1 MKNIKRFAVILLT
14 ICAVLVCASCKKC
27 SKDKQ
32 KQNPVITNQNEVFL
46 KVGNFQVSNNEA
58 YYQLLNSYG
67 LETLLSIVDDKI
79 LPAIQDEEGFKE
91 YLDEVIYGDEEKSD
105 ELFNEFIES
114 LPLSGLTEEN
124 YEAYYR
130 LSYRRLEAAK
140 KYFVENLEED
150 YTEEQLKDAFEGLYF
165 KNNDLIII
173 RFDSRKEANEYL
185 TKYNID
191 LENLNTGW
199 QTTDGTKL
207 SDAEVLAVFENIY
220 QELNG
225 VTTSGVKTY
234 TYDQLST
241 VNATLANKVYNWKVN
256 NYTKAPTMFGSQLF
270 LVYKN
275 AETANLENGV
285 EVTFEAKKAEV
296 KEYLIET
303 QVTSTYSTMVALTN
317 QVKNAKLEIYDSG
330 LEAFYKLTYDNAYSN
345 LGYSVDDYD
354 AFVKTTK
361 SSSENIFS
369 YEVNGSRVYVTAD
382 ELFATLKEN
391 YGTYLAAL
399 YIKQYIVLKD
409 NSVYDIT
416 TGQILDQK
424 TYDEYYKSEVTE
436 YKEAFEDGDYASLGF
451 DANYGWENF
460 IRDYLG
466 LLSEEKILINLDSTL
481 YTNSYNTFKDK
492 LTLGEEV
499 KDEEGNVTQTVDQ
512 AIQNK
517 MEEIFNK
524 YLNVTAVGVKAYYD
538 LDLDNKADEVA
549 EDDTLA
555 NNLLAL
561 VYEKAAAI
569 EQPIATALTTVIL
582 EYNLASKFDAT
593 WGAYKAAG
601 LELALVSSA
610 SYTAASS
617 KDETIL
623 EQLREQYA
631 DLLAFT
637 KADNG
642 TDLSGQDLSDGYTY
656 TYTKIDENGTNNGN
670 ATTTVRS
677 TDFVKVTGED
687 SDIIVSENV
696 AYLYFVTK
704 ITKPYYINTSEGRYK
719 PTRAQY
725 ETYLNKPADLTTAVK
740 NCITSYYIPALNELA
755 SETAISNLVMEEAL
769 ELLANVTYSDVEGL
783 REYINACIKDTNAE

>member
-1 MKNIKRFAVILLT
+1 
-14 ICAVLVCASCKKC
+14 
-27 SKDKQ
+27 
-32 KQNPVITNQNEVFL
+32 
-46 KVGNFQVSNNEA
+46 
-58 YYQLLNSYG
+58 
-67 LETLLSIVDDKI
+67 
-79 LPAIQDEEGFKE
+79 
-91 YLDEVIYGDEEKSD
+91 
-105 ELFNEFIES
+105 
-114 LPLSGLTEEN
+114 
-124 YEAYYR
+124 
-130 LSYRRLEAAK
+130 
-140 KYFVENLEED
+140 
-150 YTEEQLKDAFEGLYF
+150 
-165 KNNDLIII
+165 
-173 RFDSRKEANEYL
+173 
-185 TKYNID
+185 
-191 LENLNTGW
+191 
-199 QTTDGTKL
+199 
-207 SDAEVLAVFENIY
+207 
-220 QELNG
+220 
-225 VTTSGVKTY
+225 
-234 TYDQLST
+234 
-241 VNATLANKVYNWKVN
+241 
-256 NYTKAPTMFGSQLF
+256 
-270 LVYKN
+270 
-275 AETANLENGV
+275 
-285 EVTFEAKKAEV
+285 
-296 KEYLIET
+296 
-303 QVTSTYSTMVALTN
+303 MVALTN

-345 LGYSVDDYD
+345 LGYSADDYD

-361 SSSENIFS
+361 SSTENIFS
-369 YEVNGSRVYVTAD
+369 YEVNGSRVYVTAN

-492 LTLGEEV
+492 LTLGEEE
-499 KDEEGNVTQTVDQ
+499 KDAEGNVTKTVDQ
-512 AIQNK
+512 AIQDK